1 MMNLTT
7 VLVKDGFGG
16 VVPGFAPVAVLT
28 GAEACVPGV
37 ETCPGVPTGIT
48 GTPAAPNGKLV
59 GGKQVLVVEVMS
71 LLGATAVVG
80 MPGVVVVSTTKG
92 VSRETEAC

>member
-16 VVPGFAPVAVLT
+16 VVPGFAPVAVLA

-37 ETCPGVPTGIT
+37 ET
-48 GTPAAPNGKLV
+48 
-59 GGKQVLVVEVMS
+59 
-71 LLGATAVVG
+71 
-80 MPGVVVVSTTKG
+80 
-92 VSRETEAC
+92 